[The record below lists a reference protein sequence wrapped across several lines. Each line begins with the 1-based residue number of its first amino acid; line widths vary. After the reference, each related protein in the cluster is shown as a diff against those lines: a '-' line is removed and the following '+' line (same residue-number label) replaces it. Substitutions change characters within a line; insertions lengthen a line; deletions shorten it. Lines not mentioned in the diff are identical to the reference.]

1 MEASQEK
8 TVDQKSPG
16 EKGFSFRVEGMTC
29 ASCVRLVERSL
40 NKVDG
45 VDYVSV
51 NLATEKA
58 YVLAKEGLPENRI
71 EDAVRKA
78 GYGFSREKPGEDP
91 LKKKF
96 RSSRINMILSLA
108 VTVPLMILM
117 AVHMAGVRIPYFI
130 WAELVLAGF
139 VLAFPGRGIF
149 KSAWIAGIHFHTNMD
164 TLVSLGAVSAWTT
177 ALLAVVGVDISSF
190 GSIAAMIVA
199 FHLTGRYIEAR
210 LKHKASV
217 EIRQLMELQ
226 ARSARVVGDNGDARE
241 VPIESV
247 KEGSIILV
255 RTGERIPL
263 DGVLLEGDGS
273 VDESMV
279 TGESVPVRKAAGEE
293 VIGGSLLNSGV
304 LRIEITKTGDD
315 TFLAQMIKLVEEAQS
330 ARVPI
335 QATADRITKVF
346 VPVVFSLAAAA
357 GLFWGLNFENMQG
370 VLQTLAGVFPWV
382 NPEAGAASTGVF
394 AFVATLVIACPCALG
409 LATPMALVTGSGAA
423 ARRGLIIRS
432 GDAIQTAKDL
442 EIIILDKTGT
452 LTYGEPKVAE
462 TNLGDDLV
470 AAAAAIEANS
480 THPLAR
486 AVVEYAGPSHAPA
499 DAVRDVEETAG
510 SGIEGTYRGSRFFVG
525 RPQDPELYREQMEKG
540 YTVIEVARPAEPG
553 AGEPGGADQ
562 PGRPGRPAGFFAI
575 ADRLKETSTEAVEG
589 FKKAGY
595 LPVMIT
601 GDHEKTAAA
610 VARQAGV
617 ETWAAGVRPEE
628 KVDWIRKYQKQGKKV
643 AMIGDGIND
652 AAALKSA
659 DVGIAIGTGTDLAI
673 ENADM
678 VIVEGDL
685 RKVLDAIT
693 ISRATFKKIRQNLF
707 WAFFYNV
714 VAIPLAMSGILYPAI
729 AEGAMMFSSINVI
742 LNSLGIKKR
751 IRKEELAR

>member
-1 MEASQEK
+1 
-8 TVDQKSPG
+8 
-16 EKGFSFRVEGMTC
+16 MTC

-40 NKVDG
+40 SKVEG
-45 VDYVSV
+45 IDYVSV

-58 YVLAKEGLPENRI
+58 YVLAQEDLPEKRI
-71 EDAVRKA
+71 EEAVRKA
-78 GYGFSREKPGEDP
+78 GYGFTREKPGEDP

-96 RSSRINMILSLA
+96 RTARINMILSLA
-108 VTVPLMILM
+108 VTVPLMVLM
-117 AVHMAGVRIPYFI
+117 IVHMTGLHIPYFV
-130 WAELVLAGF
+130 WAELFLAAF
-139 VLAFPGRGIF
+139 VFVYPGRGIF
-149 KSAWIAGIHFHTNMD
+149 KSAWIAGIHLHTNMD

-177 ALLAVVGVDISSF
+177 ALLAILGVDISSF

-210 LKHKASV
+210 LKRKASV
-217 EIRQLMELQ
+217 EIRELMELQ
-226 ARSARVVGDNGDARE
+226 ARSARVVGENGEARE

-247 KEGSIILV
+247 KEGSVILV
-255 RTGERIPL
+255 RTGERVPL
-263 DGVLLEGDGS
+263 DGVIREGDGRL
-273 VDESMV
+273 DESMV
-279 TGESVPVRKAAGEE
+279 TGESAPVKKGKDDE
-293 VIGGSLLNSGV
+293 VIGGSLLNSGF

-335 QATADRITKVF
+335 QATADRITKIF

-357 GLFWGLNFENMQG
+357 GLFWGLAFENMQG
-370 VLQTLAGVFPWV
+370 VLQILAGVFPWV

-409 LATPMALVTGSGAA
+409 LATPMALVAGSGAA

-452 LTYGEPKVAE
+452 LTYGEPKVVE
-462 TNLGDDLV
+462 TDLGDELI

-480 THPLAR
+480 NHPLAR
-486 AVVEYAGPSHAPA
+486 AVVDCAEKRGLLSSGSGAARHA
-499 DAVRDVEETAG
+499 AVTSVEETAG
-510 SGIEGTYRGSRFFVG
+510 RGIEAEYGGSRFFVG
-525 RPQDPELYREQMEKG
+525 RPEDPERYRKQMEKG
-540 YTVIEVARPAEPG
+540 YTVIELAKET
-553 AGEPGGADQ
+553 EGGAEG
-562 PGRPGRPAGFFAI
+562 PAGAYRPAGFFAI
-575 ADRLKETSTEAVEG
+575 ADRLKETSAEAVENL
-589 FKKAGY
+589 KKAGY
-595 LPVMIT
+595 TPVMIT
-601 GDHEKTAAA
+601 GDHEKTAAV
-610 VARQAGV
+610 VAEQAGV
-617 ETWAAGVRPEE
+617 EIWAAGVRPEE
-628 KVDWIRKYQKQGKKV
+628 KVGWIRKYQKQGKVV

-659 DVGIAIGTGTDLAI
+659 DLGIAIGTGTDLAI

-678 VIVEGDL
+678 VIVQGDL
-685 RKVLDAIT
+685 RKVLDAIL

-714 VAIPLAMSGILYPAI
+714 VAIPLAMSGVLYPAI

-751 IRKEELAR
+751 IKKVEVEGDIPSKKVVDLLDDAGYDAEKIG

>member
-1 MEASQEK
+1 
-8 TVDQKSPG
+8 
-16 EKGFSFRVEGMTC
+16 MTC

-58 YVLAKEGLPENRI
+58 YVLAKEGLPEKRI
-71 EDAVRKA
+71 EEAVRKA
-78 GYGFSREKPGEDP
+78 GYGFTREKPGEDP

-96 RSSRINMILSLA
+96 RSARINMILSLA
-108 VTVPLMILM
+108 VTVPLMVLM
-117 AVHMAGVRIPYFI
+117 IVHMTGLHIPYFV
-130 WAELVLAGF
+130 WAELFLAAF
-139 VLAFPGRGIF
+139 VLVYPGRGIF
-149 KSAWIAGIHFHTNMD
+149 KSAWIAGIHLHTNMD

-177 ALLAVVGVDISSF
+177 ALLAVLGVDIFSF

-226 ARSARVVGDNGDARE
+226 ARSARVVGDNGNARE

-255 RTGERIPL
+255 RTGERFPL
-263 DGVLLEGDGS
+263 DGVIREGDGS

-279 TGESVPVRKAAGEE
+279 TGESAPVKKGKEDE
-293 VIGGSLLNSGV
+293 VIGGSLLNSGL

-335 QATADRITKVF
+335 QATADRITKIF
-346 VPVVFSLAAAA
+346 VPVVFSLAVAA
-357 GLFWGLNFENMQG
+357 GLFWGLAFENMQG
-370 VLQTLAGVFPWV
+370 VLQILAGVFPWV

-432 GDAIQTAKDL
+432 GDAIQTAKEL
-442 EIIILDKTGT
+442 EVIILDKTGT
-452 LTYGEPKVAE
+452 LTYGEPKVVE
-462 TNLGDDLV
+462 TDLGDELI

-486 AVVEYAGPSHAPA
+486 AVVEYAETSHGPTGEVS
-499 DAVRDVEETAG
+499 DVEETAG
-510 SGIEGTYRGSRFFVG
+510 RGIEGVYGGSRFFVG
-525 RPQDPELYREQMEKG
+525 RPEDPERYREQMEKG
-540 YTVIEVARPAEPG
+540 YTVIEVAKAPG
-553 AGEPGGADQ
+553 AGEPG
-562 PGRPGRPAGFFAI
+562 RPRRSAGFFAI
-575 ADRLKETSTEAVEG
+575 ADRLKETSIEAVAG

-610 VARQAGV
+610 VAEQAGV

-628 KVDWIRKYQKQGKKV
+628 KVGWIRKYQKQGKVV

-685 RKVLDAIT
+685 RKVLDAIL

-714 VAIPLAMSGILYPAI
+714 VAIPLAMSGVLYPAI

-751 IRKEELAR
+751 IKKVEVEGDISSKKVVERLDDVGYDAEKIEEGDKS